1 MRINK
6 VITYQVTSKNP
17 NVDIGLP
24 QEIIDQLE
32 GNDHHP
38 PKPQPTFGYKWK
50 AKALYKKG
58 KLPTVKY
65 DVSGRKLTSKNA
77 TIDHVVPHSKG
88 GKTEDGNL
96 MLATKEFNQLRGN
109 KPLLEFITYE
119 GLLKYVEQFIDVFVD
134 GFNGNKYVKELL
146 NTINNLSKN

>member
-1 MRINK
+1 MKINR
-6 VITYQVTSKNP
+6 VITYQVTGKNS
-17 NVDIGLP
+17 NIDIGLP

-77 TIDHVVPHSKG
+77 TIVKNVATNTVTDDANPSKPSVKLTPLTVP
-88 GKTEDGNL
+88 N
-96 MLATKEFNQLRGN
+96 
-109 KPLLEFITYE
+109 ITTNT
-119 GLLKYVEQFIDVFVD
+119 
-134 GFNGNKYVKELL
+134 NG
-146 NTINNLSKN
+146 INNTPKFQSLPPVKGIIIFVPKSVYFVI